1 MGGESTSFF
10 HCHDVLYTSRQRR
23 RKNLVARQLLRS
35 RPRRSEGQHLA
46 APVLMSAL
54 TSLHSRLSITPRE
67 EVHPGCPTSYLLLFL
82 LVHFARDSCTPRCEP
97 VQHVSFAPVGLFR
110 GRRSVPVHRVS
121 VAPDGSFRGRRK
133 VTIGSGTPTRRTIQS
148 CLRIRKKSIKRQLYG
163 FQATR
168 I

>member
-1 MGGESTSFF
+1 MSGESTSFF
-10 HCHDVLYTSRQRR
+10 HCRDVLYTSRQRR
-23 RKNLVARQLLRS
+23 RENLVARQLLRS
-35 RPRRSEGQHLA
+35 RPRRSEGQHLEA
-46 APVLMSAL
+46 LVPISAL

-67 EVHPGCPTSYLLLFL
+67 EVRPGCPTSYLILSL
-82 LVHFARDSCTPRCEP
+82 LVQFAQDSCTPRREP
-97 VQHVSFAPVGLFR
+97 VQHVSFAPVGIFR

-121 VAPDGSFRGRRK
+121 VSPDGSFRGRRS

-148 CLRIRKKSIKRQLYG
+148 CLRTRKKSIKRQLYG